1 VVIVHDPALIWSL
14 EQYQFALGPLNVLG
28 VNVYADCALIAVDGI
43 TIEKGLSACR
53 LEVALVSAAAVGSA
67 RRAIALAPSG
77 AFGQN
82 ALAGIGPLGCVQV
95 LVTDRVP
102 PSSLHDALAS
112 AGVDVV
118 VADE

>member
-53 LEVALVSAAAVGSA
+53 LEVVLVSAAAVGSA

-95 LVTDRVP
+95 LVTDRVLL
-102 PSSLHDALAS
+102 SSLHDALAS